1 MKIYKFKCESCGS
14 KKYIKIE
21 DGYKCEYC
29 GSVQDV
35 IIPPEP
41 EIKVSETNEDNVSYA
56 PQRQVSAST
65 RFLIIRLI
73 ICIFA
78 GGFGVHKFLEGK
90 ILSGII
96 YILTGGLFGIGIL
109 FDIIKYVGQLIHA
122 RDVGGDY

>member
-14 KKYIKIE
+14 KKCIKID

-41 EIKVSETNEDNVSYA
+41 EIREPETLGEYDAYVPANEIKG
-56 PQRQVSAST
+56 ST
-65 RFLIIRLI
+65 KSLIIKLI

-78 GGFGVHKFLEGK
+78 GTFGVHKFLEGK
-90 ILSGII
+90 ILSGIV
-96 YILTGGLFGIGIL
+96 YIFTGGLFGIGVL
-109 FDIIKYVGQLIHA
+109 VDVIKYIGQLVRS
-122 RDVGGDY
+122 RDIGGDY